1 VIVPIGEEVFFRGL
15 TYGALRQRL
24 GRHAAVLTSAAF
36 FALAHLQFVEFLP
49 ILILGSILAYLYEF
63 TGSLVP
69 GMIAHAVNNL
79 AALALFY
86 SNPLPSP

>member
-1 VIVPIGEEVFFRGL
+1 L
-15 TYGALRQRL
+15 N
-24 GRHAAVLTSAAF
+24 RHAAVLASAAF
-36 FALAHLQFVEFLP
+36 FAAAHLQVVEFLP
-49 ILILGSILAYLYEF
+49 ILILGLILTYLYEF

-86 SNPLPSP
+86 LTPLPP